1 MAVPTFQLSGPV
13 SRQVKAF
20 VTQDIP
26 LYHNLEMKHLPGA
39 EPELV
44 LLSDR
49 YQELQRIP
57 LSDMTREDINRL
69 LQELGFYRKE
79 TPEAPVPEEFRLA
92 PAARADGQHPDL

>member
-1 MAVPTFQLSGPV
+1 GG
-13 SRQVKAF
+13 
-20 VTQDIP
+20 IP
-26 LYHNLEMKHLPGA
+26 GSAASLAPGSHNLEMKHLPGA

-79 TPEAPVPEEFRLA
+79 TPEAPVPEEFLLA
-92 PAARADGQHPDL
+92 PA